1 MWEKG
6 EKLRRSAGRCIGDL
20 DHVHENSVPSA
31 LPWSTFQVYLSRIF
45 SVHEK
50 KLVPVLKPT
59 LEQFQLIEVGITL
72 NYNFFLAQCT
82 SVFLFNTQKCTDL
95 ERKVLHGEIIVQL
108 WNIVTIIDNNID
120 ESELWTYPVELKTLW
135 RGNEI

>member
-1 MWEKG
+1 MSTRTVYQVHCPG
-6 EKLRRSAGRCIGDL
+6 VRSRFIYPGYFLC
-20 DHVHENSVPSA
+20 
-31 LPWSTFQVYLSRIF
+31 TK
-45 SVHEK
+45 K

-108 WNIVTIIDNNID
+108 
-120 ESELWTYPVELKTLW
+120 
-135 RGNEI
+135 